1 MATVTDA
8 AKPSRGAVNKI
19 FGDPVPDIA
28 SGERNISSPDDEA
41 DHDRWLRE
49 NIPPHHD

>member
-1 MATVTDA
+1 VSERQ
-8 AKPSRGAVNKI
+8 KPSRDAVNKI
-19 FGDPVPDIA
+19 FGDSMPDIA
-28 SGERNISSPDDEA
+28 SSERDISSPQDEA